1 MHHLVVAAQNLEL
14 ASENLNQLMELLADH
29 PSQLLFGEPPKPR
42 NLDADNG
49 NQ

>member
-1 MHHLVVAAQNLEL
+1 M

-29 PSQLLFGEPPKPR
+29 PSQLLFSAPPEAR
-42 NLDADNG
+42 NVDSS